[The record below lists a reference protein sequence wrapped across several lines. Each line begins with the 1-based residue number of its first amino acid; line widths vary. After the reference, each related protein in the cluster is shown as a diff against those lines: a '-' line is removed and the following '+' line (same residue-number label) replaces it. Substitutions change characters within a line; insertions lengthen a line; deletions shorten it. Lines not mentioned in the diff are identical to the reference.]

1 MTARPQVPCICSAD
15 NDAAA
20 GRSGVHDEL
29 RIETYA
35 HDLRAQLWAEL
46 EQHNELPVAVAD
58 MTLQARAA
66 LAEELLTKLHD
77 I

>member
-1 MTARPQVPCICSAD
+1 M
-15 NDAAA
+15 
-20 GRSGVHDEL
+20 HEEL
-29 RIETYA
+29 RVETYA

-58 MTLQARAA
+58 MTQQARAA
-66 LAEELLTKLHD
+66 LAEELLMKLHD